1 MSVSYIQKH
10 NLKVVYGSAMKTSAH
25 YTVQIFTAAN
35 FSTVTLLVAATAER
49 CYSCSICE
57 SVTAI
62 LCLPTPSDLPP
73 VIFCF
78 LYLTEQSGFTWAPS
92 SI

>member
-1 MSVSYIQKH
+1 
-10 NLKVVYGSAMKTSAH
+10 MKTSAQH
-25 YTVQIFTAAN
+25 YTEQILKEAIA
-35 FSTVTLLVAATAER
+35 LLDVATAER

-57 SVTAI
+57 SLAAN
-62 LCLPTPSDLPP
+62 LCLPTASDLPP

-78 LYLTEQSGFTWAPS
+78 LYLSEQSGFTWAPS

>member
-1 MSVSYIQKH
+1 
-10 NLKVVYGSAMKTSAH
+10 MKTSAQH
-25 YTVQIFTAAN
+25 YTEQIFTAA
-35 FSTVTLLVAATAER
+35 VTLLAAATAER

-57 SVTAI
+57 SVAAN
-62 LCLPTPSDLPP
+62 LCLPTPSDLPL

-78 LYLTEQSGFTWAPS
+78 LYLPEQSGFTWAPS